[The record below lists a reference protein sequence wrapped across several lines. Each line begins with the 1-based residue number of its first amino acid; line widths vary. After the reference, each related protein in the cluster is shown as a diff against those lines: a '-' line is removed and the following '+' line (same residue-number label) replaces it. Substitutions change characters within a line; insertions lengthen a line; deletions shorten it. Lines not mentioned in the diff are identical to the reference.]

1 MNTRIEVGP
10 MAISLAATIMVAG
23 VKVQNV
29 CCQTNNVLSWV
40 YFNSPTIS
48 INGHS
53 LKSINP
59 ELKVGEL
66 ATSMA

>member
-10 MAISLAATIMVAG
+10 MAISLAATIMVAD